1 MQYLKQSTAITLKI
15 GPFLDDNDGKTAE
28 TTLTIAQADVRLSKN
43 GGNIAEKTEA
53 TSCTHDE
60 LGIYGCPLGATD
72 TGTLGRL
79 QLWVHESGALPVW
92 HEYTV
97 VPANV
102 YDSLFSTDKL
112 EVDLKQIGGVVQ
124 SATDLKDFA
133 DTGYDPSAHRTQAQT
148 KGMDSGVLTATA
160 IAADAITAAKIAADA
175 ISSSE
180 FAQAAA
186 DKVWAT
192 ATRALTDKAGFTISG
207 TKQTLDA
214 LNDIT
219 AASVWSVGTR
229 ALTDKV
235 GFGLSTAGILAI
247 WHQLSANIVTANTI
261 GKLLKDNSHNA
272 AAVWSAGGRAL
283 TTPADYKADVSA
295 LALEA
300 SLTDIKG
307 TGFAKDTHS
316 LPQCLTAAGFSTHN
330 AAAIWTA
337 GSRALSTPANYKADV
352 SLLALEAT
360 LTAMKQTAAGSFD
373 RDLHSLEAIRER
385 GDIGWI
391 TGGGGGITDIVQVIP
406 SIPTNIDLADT
417 KTIRIALYLINSLD
431 DLPTTAE
438 IVPGTITIE
447 RSADG
452 GTSWSMIVN
461 AAACTEQAG
470 QIYYDEVFDSGTG
483 YASGDMIRIT
493 FKSQKITVAA
503 NDYEITDAT
512 YGWMFHTRI
521 DGGGGGGGGGD
532 ATAANQTTIITHL
545 TDVKGTGFIKDTH
558 SLKQSFDL
566 IQRILGLTQ
575 ENHYI
580 DNTTFETGKLKSAR
594 IRIYSVAGSVGTA
607 SDVIATYNIAI
618 TYDANGNM
626 VSYKATKA

>member
-15 GPFLDDNDGKTAE
+15 GPFLNDNDGKTAE
-28 TTLTIAQADVRLSKN
+28 TALTIAQADVRLSKN
-43 GGNIAEKTEA
+43 GGDIAQKTEA

-60 LGIYGCPLGATD
+60 LGIYGCPIDATD

-92 HEYTV
+92 HEYTI

-133 DTGYDPSAHRTQAQT
+133 DTGYDPSVHRTQAQT

-160 IAADAITAAKIAADA
+160 IAADAITAAKIAANA

-192 ATRALTDKAGFTISG
+192 VTRALTDKAGFTISG

-247 WHQLSANIVTANTI
+247 WHQLTANIVTADTI
-261 GKLLKDNSHNA
+261 GKLLKDNINATISSRSSHNA
-272 AAVWSAGGRAL
+272 AAIWTAGGRAL
-283 TTPADYKADVSA
+283 TTPADYKANVSA

-300 SLTDIKG
+300 TLSDIKG
-307 TGFAKDTHS
+307 TGFLKDTHS
-316 LPQCLTAAGFSTHN
+316 LPQCLTASGFSTHS
-330 AAAIWTA
+330 AAAIWA
-337 GSRALSTPANYKADV
+337 VGSRELSTPGNYKADV

-360 LTAMKQTAAGSFD
+360 LTAMKQTTAGSFD
-373 RDLHSLEAIRER
+373 RDSDSLEAIRNR
-385 GDIGWI
+385 GDVAWI
-391 TGGGGGITDIVQVIP
+391 T
-406 SIPTNIDLADT
+406 
-417 KTIRIALYLINSLD
+417 
-431 DLPTTAE
+431 
-438 IVPGTITIE
+438 
-447 RSADG
+447 
-452 GTSWSMIVN
+452 
-461 AAACTEQAG
+461 
-470 QIYYDEVFDSGTG
+470 
-483 YASGDMIRIT
+483 
-493 FKSQKITVAA
+493 
-503 NDYEITDAT
+503 
-512 YGWMFHTRI
+512 
-521 DGGGGGGGGGD
+521 GGGGGGD
-532 ATAANQTTIITHL
+532 ATAANQTTIINHL

-558 SLKQSFDL
+558 SLKQILDF

-580 DNTTFETGKLKSAR
+580 DNTIFETGKLKSAR
-594 IRIYSVAGSVGTA
+594 IRIYSDSASVGTA
-607 SDVIATYNIAI
+607 SNVIATYNILV

-626 VSYKATKA
+626 GTYKVTKA